1 MTVETA
7 YRDKLTVVK
16 SDDRRAAMLDA
27 LADHVLAHG
36 LSGSSLRPLA
46 KAAGISDRMLL
57 YYFPDKAAVVAATL
71 EVVAARLTA
80 LMAERTGSA
89 RLPLETLRR
98 ELAAFLLDD
107 RLWPYMRLWLE
118 VASRAAR
125 DPFYRAVG
133 ERIGRGFLAWGAA
146 QLDGGDN
153 PKDAARLLVTI
164 EGMVLLKSLGM
175 EDVAALAV

>member
-1 MTVETA
+1 MVQT
-7 YRDKLTVVK
+7 
-16 SDDRRAAMLDA
+16 DDRRAAMLER
-27 LADHVLAHG
+27 LADHVLTHG
-36 LSGSSLRPLA
+36 LAGSSLRPLA

-57 YYFPDKAAVVAATL
+57 YHFADKAAVVTATL

-80 LMAERTGSA
+80 LMAERTDAA
-89 RLPLETLRR
+89 RLPLDALRR

-107 RLWPYMRLWLE
+107 RLWPYMQLWLE

-133 ERIGRGFLAWGAA
+133 ERIGRGFLAWGAV
-146 QLDGGDN
+146 QLDSDD
-153 PKDAARLLVTI
+153 PRDAARLLVSI
-164 EGMVLLKSLGM
+164 EGMVLLKSLGL

>member
-1 MTVETA
+1 MS
-7 YRDKLTVVK
+7 
-16 SDDRRAAMLDA
+16 SDDRRAVMLDA

-57 YYFPDKAAVVAATL
+57 YYFPDKAAVVTATL
-71 EVVAARLTA
+71 EVVAARLTG
-80 LMAERTGSA
+80 LMAERTGTG
-89 RLPLETLRR
+89 RLPLDALRR
-98 ELAAFLLDD
+98 ELAAFLLDE

-118 VASRAAR
+118 VASRATR

-133 ERIGRGFLAWGAA
+133 ERIGRGFLAWGASL
-146 QLDGGDN
+146 LDGDD
-153 PKDAARLLVTI
+153 PKDAARLLVAI

-175 EDVAALAV
+175 EDVGALSM

>member
-1 MTVETA
+1 MT
-7 YRDKLTVVK
+7 

-36 LSGSSLRPLA
+36 LTGSSLRPLA

-71 EVVAARLTA
+71 EVIAARLTG
-80 LMAERTGSA
+80 LMAERTGA
-89 RLPLETLRR
+89 GRLPLDALRR
-98 ELAAFLLDD
+98 ELASFLFDD

-118 VASRAAR
+118 VASRATR
-125 DPFYRAVG
+125 DQFYRAVG

-146 QLDGGDN
+146 QLEGGD

-164 EGMVLLKSLGM
+164 EGMLVLKSLGM
-175 EDVAALAV
+175 EDVGALAV